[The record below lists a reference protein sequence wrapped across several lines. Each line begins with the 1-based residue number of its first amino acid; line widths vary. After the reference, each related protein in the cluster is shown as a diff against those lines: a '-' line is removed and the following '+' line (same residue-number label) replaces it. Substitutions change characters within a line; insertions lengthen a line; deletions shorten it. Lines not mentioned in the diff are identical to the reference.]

1 MRVLMCTAAANDGS
15 SERLFRQRYFECG
28 PGCGLACSEDL
39 VSTEVNTPGRK
50 GGMLRPRGCNVEAC
64 LSGNRYKGAGWIQYR
79 RQPSGWYVCEDRCVF
94 RISKPACR
102 IGYRV
107 DESNRPFRK
116 GVSGGYVYCGLH
128 NQLRLIVPP
137 ALETCLETTHRGCL
151 VHLLVYS
158 GRNQR
163 GIARCLRGYVLPTAC
178 RWSPGCARKSAL
190 RETQTASSL
199 STPDEWC
206 QSCLWVGPRSSSGR

>member
-15 SERLFRQRYFECG
+15 SERQFRQRYVECG

-79 RQPSGWYVCEDRCVF
+79 RQPSGWYVCEDRCAF
-94 RISKPACR
+94 RIPEPACR
-102 IGYRV
+102 IGFRV
-107 DESNRPFRK
+107 YESDRSSARACL
-116 GVSGGYVYCGLH
+116 VATYTADYTS
-128 NQLRLIVPP
+128 QLRLIVPP

-158 GRNQR
+158 GRKQR

-190 RETQTASSL
+190 TETTGSK
-199 STPDEWC
+199 
-206 QSCLWVGPRSSSGR
+206 